1 MEDFNESKGKGS
13 FPALI
18 TPGYQTAKNAN
29 MLASNV
35 SRLTLFYC
43 VILLLQKTAMVYS
56 TTSIQSLETICI
68 MWFQYV
74 ESSNI
79 FFIFCRKVSDM

>member
-1 MEDFNESKGKGS
+1 LCFLVQVNYVEDFNESKGKGS

-35 SRLTLFYC
+35 SWLKPLCHF
-43 VILLLQKTAMVYS
+43 LHQKKAIVYY
-56 TTSIQSLETICI
+56 INE
-68 MWFQYV
+68 
-74 ESSNI
+74 I
-79 FFIFCRKVSDM
+79 FGNDMYYGVSVC